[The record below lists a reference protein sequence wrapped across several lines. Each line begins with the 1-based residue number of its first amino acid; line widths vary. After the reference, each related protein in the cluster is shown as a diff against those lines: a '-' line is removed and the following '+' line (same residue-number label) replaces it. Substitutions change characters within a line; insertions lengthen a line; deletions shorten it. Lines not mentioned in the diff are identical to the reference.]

1 MATDPENIILKR
13 AGASPSGKN
22 APASEPTQPTS
33 ADNKRTPRSAA
44 KVPAPAAPKSPVD
57 KQRQIRIIAITLMLF
72 ALLMLIALISYTAKD
87 EANAQL
93 TIHDIS
99 AIFRGDESIR
109 ARVDTTQNW
118 LGLVGA
124 VISDI
129 FYNYTIGY
137 SILML
142 PFMIGIW
149 AKNLFEKQVILPR
162 TIKMTGTFLILGILF
177 AGMMGTFQL
186 VSWLPTISREWS
198 GAVGQFLSTILSDL
212 IGKIGSF
219 LVITVA
225 ILVTL
230 IMGTDLDMD
239 KLYMRLRLFYGKL
252 QDTIAHLIEKYKAR
266 AAAAEAEPLQE
277 EIPAKPTPKAT
288 VPVDDEP
295 ARIVRRAAAVEATQE
310 QPIVPTKQREPLI
323 RRSEEPIQQQPTP
336 KEVTEPG
343 IQSINPQ
350 PVKPMTTHLDLPPQ
364 PTAMKS
370 ISTRLAIDND
380 TPSEVNEET
389 EIIEQPKTL
398 TLTVQERQ
406 TPPNEIEIEPEI
418 NVLDEE
424 IEYVGPTLSLL
435 SEQHEQNIMVDDAE
449 LKENARLLQE
459 KLETFKISI
468 ENLTV
473 TPGPVVT
480 QYEFVPAAGI
490 KISQIENLSDDI
502 ALALKARGIRII
514 APIPGR
520 GTVGIEI
527 PNHKPSIVLFSSII
541 KSPKFHDA
549 DYRLPL
555 ALGKTISGEVYCC
568 DLAKM
573 PHLLIAGST
582 GSGKS
587 VGINTLI
594 ASLLYRMHPHNL
606 KFVIIDPKKVELA
619 FYGLLKNHFM
629 AVSPDVD
636 ETIITTPQNAVL
648 ALKSVVAEM
657 DRRYDVLA
665 SVGQRNVVDYNQ
677 KVMEGK
683 YKDTTNFVHRP
694 MPYIVVIIDELAD
707 LMLTAA
713 REVEE
718 PITRIAQLAR
728 AIGIH
733 LVVATQR
740 PSVNV
745 ITGIIKA
752 NFPARLA
759 YQVASKIDSRTIL
772 DMGGADQLL
781 GNGDMLF
788 LPGGSPKPLR
798 IQNSFIST
806 DEVEAICTHIG
817 NQHGYSMPY
826 MLPSVNEKK
835 TGGGKGGDS
844 SVDDGRDGLFEEAA
858 RIVVTQQQG
867 SVSLLQRRL
876 KIGYS
881 RAARIMDEL
890 EGAGIVGAFDGS
902 KARNVLLES
911 VSELEAYL

>member
-1 MATDPENIILKR
+1 MDR
-13 AGASPSGKN
+13 
-22 APASEPTQPTS
+22 
-33 ADNKRTPRSAA
+33 
-44 KVPAPAAPKSPVD
+44 
-57 KQRQIRIIAITLMLF
+57 QRQIRIIAITLMLF
-72 ALLMLIALISYTAKD
+72 AVLLLIALISYTAKD
-87 EANAQL
+87 EANAEL
-93 TIHDIS
+93 TMHDIS
-99 AIFRGDESIR
+99 GIFRGDESIR
-109 ARVDTTQNW
+109 AKVDTTQNW

-124 VISDI
+124 VLSNIL
-129 FYNYTIGY
+129 YNYTIGY
-137 SILML
+137 PAIIF
-142 PFMIGIW
+142 PFIIGVW
-149 AKNLFEKQVILPR
+149 AKNLFSKQIVLPR

-177 AGMMGTFQL
+177 AGLMGTFQL
-186 VSWLPTISREWS
+186 VSWLPTVSREWS

-219 LVITVA
+219 LVIIVA

-230 IMGTDLDMD
+230 IMGTDLDID
-239 KLYMRLRLFYGKL
+239 KLTMRFRLLYGKL
-252 QDTIAHLIEKYKAR
+252 QDKFAHLLEKYKR
-266 AAAAEAEPLQE
+266 RSE
-277 EIPAKPTPKAT
+277 EVESESVADEIQSKPIPIPKAS
-288 VPVDDEP
+288 PFVDEEP
-295 ARIVRRAAAVEATQE
+295 ARIVRRAAAIEAQHE
-310 QPIVPTKQREPLI
+310 DFEPSVPIRQREPLI
-323 RRSEEPIQQQPTP
+323 RRSEEPVQQPIYQN
-336 KEVTEPG
+336 KGAEDSEKL
-343 IQSINPQ
+343 SISQ
-350 PVKPMTTHLDLPPQ
+350 PYKPMTTHLDLPPQ
-364 PTAMKS
+364 PVVPK
-370 ISTRLAIDND
+370 
-380 TPSEVNEET
+380 VNT
-389 EIIEQPKTL
+389 HPIIESDESVSDLDEEHPKTL
-398 TLTVQERQ
+398 TLTVQELQ
-406 TPPNEIEIEPEI
+406 SSTHDLEIEPEI

-424 IEYVGPTLSLL
+424 IEYIGPNLSLL
-435 SEQHEQNIMVDDAE
+435 TEQHEQNIMVDDKE

-459 KLETFKISI
+459 KLETFKINI
-468 ENLTV
+468 EDLVV

-527 PNHKPSIVLFSSII
+527 PNHNPSIVLFSSII

-594 ASLLYRMHPHNL
+594 ASLLYRMHPHDL

-677 KVMEGK
+677 KVLEGK

-835 TGGGKGGDS
+835 AGGKGGDS
-844 SVDDGRDGLFEEAA
+844 SIDDGRDGLFEEAA
-858 RIVVTQQQG
+858 RIVVTHQQG

-890 EGAGIVGAFDGS
+890 EGAGIVGSFDGS
-902 KARNVLLES
+902 KARGVLLES

>member
-1 MATDPENIILKR
+1 MPTDPENIILKR
-13 AGASPSGKN
+13 AGAPQQGKG
-22 APASEPTQPTS
+22 ASEPTQPTS
-33 ADNKRTPRSAA
+33 ADNKRTPRSAKGA
-44 KVPAPAAPKSPVD
+44 APSPAPKSPVD
-57 KQRQIRIIAITLMLF
+57 RQRQIRIIAITLMLF
-72 ALLMLIALISYTAKD
+72 AVLLLIALISYTAKD
-87 EANAQL
+87 EANAEL
-93 TIHDIS
+93 TMHDIS
-99 AIFRGDESIR
+99 GIFRGDESIR
-109 ARVDTTQNW
+109 AKVDTTQNW

-124 VISDI
+124 VLSNIL
-129 FYNYTIGY
+129 YNYTIGY
-137 SILML
+137 AAIIF
-142 PFMIGIW
+142 PFMIGVW
-149 AKNLFEKQVILPR
+149 AKNLFSKQVVLPR

-177 AGMMGTFQL
+177 AGLMGTFQL
-186 VSWLPTISREWS
+186 VTWLPTVSREWS
-198 GAVGQFLSTILSDL
+198 GAVGQFLSSILSDL

-219 LVITVA
+219 LVIAVA
-225 ILVTL
+225 IFVTL
-230 IMGTDLDMD
+230 IMGTDLDID
-239 KLYMRLRLFYGKL
+239 KLTMRFRLYYGKL
-252 QDTIAHLIEKYKAR
+252 QDKFAHLLEKYKSR
-266 AAAAEAEPLQE
+266 SAEVEASEQIVE
-277 EIPAKPTPKAT
+277 ETPTKPIPKAS
-288 VPVDDEP
+288 PLVDEEP
-295 ARIVRRAAAVEATQE
+295 ARIVRRAAVMEAQQE
-310 QPIVPTKQREPLI
+310 DFEPPVLIKKREPLI
-323 RRSEEPIQQQPTP
+323 RRPEEPVIQPLSQNRGTEDIEQPNTA
-336 KEVTEPG
+336 
-343 IQSINPQ
+343 Q
-350 PVKPMTTHLDLPPQ
+350 PYKPMTNHLDLPPQ
-364 PTAMKS
+364 PIVQKVVPNPIIES
-370 ISTRLAIDND
+370 EEPSTF
-380 TPSEVNEET
+380 SNE
-389 EIIEQPKTL
+389 EQPKTL
-398 TLTVQERQ
+398 TLTVQELQ
-406 TPPNEIEIEPEI
+406 KSAHDLEIEPEI

-424 IEYVGPTLSLL
+424 IEYIGPNLSLL
-435 SEQHEQNIMVDDAE
+435 SEQHEQDIMVDDKE

-459 KLETFKISI
+459 KLETFKINI
-468 ENLTV
+468 EDLTI
-473 TPGPVVT
+473 TTGPVVT

-490 KISQIENLSDDI
+490 KISQIENLTDDI

-527 PNHKPSIVLFSSII
+527 PNHNPSIVLFSSII

-594 ASLLYRMHPHNL
+594 ASLLYRMHPHDL

-677 KVMEGK
+677 KVKEGK

-817 NQHGYSMPY
+817 NQHGYSTPY

-835 TGGGKGGDS
+835 TGGKGGDALE
-844 SVDDGRDGLFEEAA
+844 DGGRDNLFEEAA
-858 RIVVTQQQG
+858 RIVVTHQQG

-890 EGAGIVGAFDGS
+890 EGAGIVGSFDGS
-902 KARNVLLES
+902 KARGVLLES

>member
-1 MATDPENIILKR
+1 MPTEPENIILKR
-13 AGASPSGKN
+13 AGAQQQQSGKGS
-22 APASEPTQPTS
+22 SEPTQPTS
-33 ADNKRTPRSAA
+33 SDNKRTPRTRTQSTPPS
-44 KVPAPAAPKSPVD
+44 KPPVD
-57 KQRQIRIIAITLMLF
+57 RQRQIRIISIMMILI
-72 ALLMLIALISYTAKD
+72 ALLLLIALISYTSKD
-87 EANAQL
+87 EANAEL
-93 TIHDIS
+93 SMHDIS
-99 AIFRGDESIR
+99 GIFRGDESIR
-109 ARVDTTQNW
+109 AKVDTTQNW

-124 VISDI
+124 VLSNL

-137 SILML
+137 WAISL
-142 PFMIGIW
+142 PFIVGIW
-149 AKNLFEKQVILPR
+149 AKNLFEKQIVLPR
-162 TIKMTGTFLILGILF
+162 TIKMTGTVLIMGILL

-186 VSWLPTISREWS
+186 VPWMPTISREWS

-219 LVITVA
+219 LVIAVG

-230 IMGTDLDMD
+230 IMGTNLDMD
-239 KLYMRLRLFYGKL
+239 KLYLKLRLLYGKL
-252 QDTIAHLIEKYKAR
+252 QDKISHLIERYKSRSGAIEQEQN
-266 AAAAEAEPLQE
+266 EAETT
-277 EIPAKPTPKAT
+277 ATATPKASDLLD
-288 VPVDDEP
+288 DDEP
-295 ARIVRRAAAVEATQE
+295 ARIVRRATASQNLTEE
-310 QPIVPTKQREPLI
+310 PPQPRIREPLI
-323 RRSEEPIQQQPTP
+323 RRTEEPVQQANSSLGIPNQIQKTP
-336 KEVTEPG
+336 
-343 IQSINPQ
+343 I
-350 PVKPMTTHLDLPPQ
+350 KPMTTHLDLPPQ
-364 PTAMKS
+364 P
-370 ISTRLAIDND
+370 LALKQEQESAEQDEEL
-380 TPSEVNEET
+380 SEH
-389 EIIEQPKTL
+389 PKKL

-406 TPPNEIEIEPEI
+406 AAENEIEVEPEV

-424 IEYVGPTLSLL
+424 IEYIGPNLSLL
-435 SEQHEQNIMVDDAE
+435 SEQHEQNITVDDKE

-459 KLETFKISI
+459 KLETFKINI

-594 ASLLYRMHPHNL
+594 ASLLYRMHPHDL

-677 KVMEGK
+677 KVAEGK
-683 YKDTTNFVHRP
+683 YKDTTNFVHRQ

-781 GNGDMLF
+781 GNGDLLF
-788 LPGGSPKPLR
+788 LPGGLPKPLR

-806 DEVEAICTHIG
+806 DEVEAICNHIG

-826 MLPSVNEKK
+826 MLPSVNDKK
-835 TGGGKGGDS
+835 TDGKGGNS
-844 SVDDGRDGLFEEAA
+844 MVDDSRDSLFEEAA
-858 RIVVTQQQG
+858 RIVVTHQQG

-890 EGAGIVGAFDGS
+890 ESVGIVGAFDGS